1 MLKCVRE
8 SLIPQIFTAQ
18 QQHSAAVFV
27 ANLRLGRDEE
37 GFSICHRR
45 LNQLKHLTICITL
58 NGLKP
63 TKSKN
68 RRCQSSG
75 KHSNL
80 RGEIFP
86 EVYGRLIILRKV
98 FCYTVV
104 TKLTS
109 SFSLFVTTDFSVTF
123 VALVTFQLHNRA
135 VTVL

>member
-58 NGLKP
+58 NKLKP
-63 TKSKN
+63 AKSKN

-86 EVYGRLIILRKV
+86 EVYGRLKKKKV
-98 FCYTVV
+98 FCNTVV

-109 SFSLFVTTDFSVTF
+109 SFSLFVTTDFSITF